1 MNHTLTA
8 GLLLF
13 LAASSLCASEQQPS
27 SAPPPALKV
36 GDPAPDFTLPD
47 QDGNPVRLSSFAGKK
62 KVVLAFYIKAFTSG

>member
-1 MNHTLTA
+1 MKHALVS

-13 LAASSLCASEQQPS
+13 LVAGSMCALEQQPS
-27 SAPPPALKV
+27 SAPPSALKV

-47 QDGNPVRLSSFAGKK
+47 QDGNPVRLASFAGKR

>member
-1 MNHTLTA
+1 MKHALSA

-13 LAASSLCASEQQPS
+13 LAAGSLCALEQQLS
-27 SAPPPALKV
+27 SAPPSALKI